1 MIPSVFSPNYVVNT
15 PARNMVKL
23 GRVHELAQREG
34 LMRSALPRPLDRAVL
49 SSLHDEFYVRDFL
62 NGRRPLS
69 TSNNLPWSEELV
81 SAVLLMNGG
90 MLSAY
95 ELACEYG
102 VAVNVANGFH
112 HAMPD
117 RGEAYCTFNGLA
129 LLAHCNPSTRVFVLD
144 IDQHGG
150 NGTETFCAQLENLT
164 AFSIHGSRFG
174 CTGGLRSHLRL
185 VREAR
190 TQPELFLRALDEALE
205 LAAEHDVL
213 VYQAG
218 VDCHYA
224 DPHGSMGLDDAL
236 LMQRDETVAAW
247 ARKHGKPLVV
257 CLAGGYQS
265 MDIVCELHLRTLR
278 SLDACYA
285 LRSVPRQP
293 SRAI

>member
-1 MIPSVFSPNYVVNT
+1 MIPSVFSPDYVVST
-15 PARNMVKL
+15 PARNMLKL
-23 GRVHELAQREG
+23 GRVHELAERED
-34 LMRSALPRPLDRAVL
+34 LVHSAIPQPLDRAVL
-49 SSLHDEFYVRDFL
+49 FSLHDEAYVRDFL
-62 NGRRPLS
+62 SGRKPLS
-69 TSNNLPWSEELV
+69 ISNNLPWSEDLV
-81 SAVLLMNGG
+81 SAVRLMNGG
-90 MLSAY
+90 MLNAY
-95 ELACEYG
+95 DLAHEHG
-102 VAVNVANGFH
+102 VAVNIANGFH

-129 LLAHCNPSTRVFVLD
+129 LLAHCNPRRRVFVLD

-150 NGTETFCAQLENLT
+150 NGTEIFCARLENLT

-174 CTGGLRSHLRL
+174 CTGGPRSHLRL

-224 DPHGSMGLDDAL
+224 DPHGSMGLDDPL
-236 LMQRDETVAAW
+236 LMQRDEKVAAW
-247 ARKHGKPLVV
+247 ALKHGKPLVV

-285 LRSVPRQP
+285 RRSKPRQP